1 MNFSRF
7 IKYSLS
13 ILLLGLQ
20 ANTAR
25 SIYPKADGRNLG
37 HPLVLK
43 VQNIPQENLFT
54 YQSILV
60 DKVNRLFITNN
71 HSVFIYDGLNYQQI
85 QLPDNPIV
93 CSNGNDRIA
102 IAAKGILNLLVLNSN
117 DSYTTKELI
126 KQPVDFNFQI
136 NSLGFD
142 KENKLY
148 FSTGKKLWCFED
160 RPKLIDSTDHNIN
173 IYPTSKGL
181 VFFSDSKG
189 FYSIHNGRIV
199 CYSESK
205 FPFSNILTVIS
216 NNECTFAITPSSP
229 WIHSINGKSIESFN
243 KLSNFLNQNE
253 KIQKAFSA
261 GPYLFVS
268 TSYNQFLAFDSQGN
282 LVFKMSNLSLFNY
295 EQPSGLSTNDGVTFF
310 AITPTQIYKF
320 IDPRKVKL
328 YNENENLTGTINSS
342 IIFKNNIY
350 VATSAGLYISGR
362 LLASIFEQ
370 IKEGYFEDLFS
381 YENNLFAAGTD
392 GLFRIDGE
400 QVTKINSDKLTFYK
414 SLFFDK
420 KNPKAIT
427 LSDRGVY
434 YINLEPPF
442 TSRECLTS
450 NINYTNFT
458 ISNQYLILKGE
469 NSKLYYYSQE
479 INNLLPQQLSPV
491 IISGTTKNLYK
502 LGNDTIYILNNRII
516 KHSKSGDFLLINT
529 NLSQGNTF
537 LTNYHPNYRTL
548 IIEEGNTKPRAVFS
562 IGRSYNINSVYFDED
577 STAWLS
583 TNQGLIFVSKDYQK
597 TLTKIPQ
604 LGIYSLTSLHHKT
617 IDTIYFESSKNH
629 SSLLSEY
636 KIKQGHTIQITLNS
650 PITRSSGNFQFS
662 YKLSSNQNKWSDWN
676 ENNKVN
682 LIGLPPGKNIVNIRV
697 RDIYGNV
704 SPEFKLIFDIIPSF
718 FRTQFTLIAL
728 VILLILIVFTIV
740 QWRNYKHALERF
752 TLESIINRRTEELV
766 KEKEKTDNLLERV
779 LPRETATE
787 LKETGKVNTQKFNM
801 ATVLFSDIQGF
812 TKITDDLNPES
823 LIDQLDKFFL
833 YFDSVVD
840 KYKIE
845 KIKTI
850 GDAYMCAGG
859 IPHKNRTNPVE
870 VVLAA
875 LEMINYMHTINREHS
890 HLQDIWDLRI
900 GIDTGP
906 VIAGVVG
913 RNKLSYDIWGTT
925 VNTASRMESSGEVG
939 KINISGNTYILVQDY
954 FLCTYRGKMPIKNK
968 GDIEMYFVDGI
979 RPELSNNYDLFK
991 PNADFL
997 LQLQFLRFGDVEEF
1011 ILEKLE
1017 KGLPKNLY
1025 YHNLKHT
1032 IDVYTQVELI
1042 GRSENVTQEEQ
1053 LLLQTAALFHDAG
1066 HLIDYDTHEEMGVK
1080 LAREI
1085 LPDYQYSERQI
1096 EIISELIL
1104 VTKLPPKPKNLMEAI
1119 MCDADLD
1126 YLGRVDFIPVSNMLY
1141 KELHEHGRIGT
1152 IQEWNEMQIKFIEKH
1167 QYFTNTARSLR
1178 NVNKNSQLENIK
1190 KWIEENKL

>member
-7 IKYSLS
+7 IKYSFT

-20 ANTAR
+20 AKSAR
-25 SIYPKADGRNLG
+25 SVDVKDNNRTFG
-37 HPLVLK
+37 HPLVYRI
-43 VQNIPQENLFT
+43 QSIPQENLLT
-54 YQSILV
+54 YQSLLT

-71 HSVFIYDGLNYQQI
+71 QSAFIYDGVNFQRIKTQG
-85 QLPDNPIV
+85 NPII
-93 CSNGNDRIA
+93 CSDGNNRIA
-102 IAAKGILNLLVLNSN
+102 IAGKGTLSLLTLNSDN
-117 DSYTTKELI
+117 CYTTLELI
-126 KQPVDFNFQI
+126 KPNDGFNNQI
-136 NSLGFD
+136 SALGFD
-142 KENKLY
+142 IDSKIY
-148 FSTGKKLWCFED
+148 FTTGSKLWLIENS
-160 RPKLIDSTDHNIN
+160 PKLIDSSSQNIN
-173 IYPTSKGL
+173 IFKTTKGL
-181 VFFSDSKG
+181 IFYSNSKG
-189 FYSIHNGRIV
+189 FFSIQDGKFISYSMGKVPSTNYLNV
-199 CYSESK
+199 VATSD
-205 FPFSNILTVIS
+205 NI
-216 NNECTFAITPSSP
+216 FAISTSFP
-229 WIHSINGKSIESFN
+229 WLYNINGKANGSF
-243 KLSNFLNQNE
+243 SNLTNHLKTSE
-253 KIQKAFSA
+253 KIKKCFSS
-261 GPYLFVS
+261 GSYLFIF
-268 TSYNQFLAFDSQGN
+268 TSNNRFLAFN
-282 LVFKMSNLSLFNY
+282 LEGQLIFSMPNLSLFNY
-295 EQPSGLSTNDGVTFF
+295 NFPVDISTSDGINYFVITSTQVFRFINPSMVQLF
-310 AITPTQIYKF
+310 
-320 IDPRKVKL
+320 
-328 YNENENLTGTINSS
+328 NENENLKGSINSS
-342 IIFKNNIY
+342 IVAERNIY
-350 VATSAGLYISGR
+350 VATSYGLYVSKPSGFD
-362 LLASIFEQ
+362 L
-370 IKEGYFEDLFS
+370 IKEGNFEDLCLYRNS
-381 YENNLFAAGTD
+381 LYTTGSDGTYHIE
-392 GLFRIDGE
+392 GRKITKVNID
-400 QVTKINSDKLTFYK
+400 QLPLIK
-414 SLFFDK
+414 SHFFDK
-420 KNPKAIT
+420 KNPKIIT
-427 LSDRGVY
+427 LTDRGVY
-434 YINLEPPF
+434 F
-442 TSRECLTS
+442 TLLVQPSSTKELLTDGGTRF
-450 NINYTNFT
+450 TNFY
-458 ISNQYLILKGE
+458 ISNQYLILQGTDSEWYYCNQKSDTLTPRKCNKIDKSSLA
-469 NSKLYYYSQE
+469 NSLFY
-479 INNLLPQQLSPV
+479 INYDSLSIHNERILKAGKNTSYFLNSNLLSENICLSSFHPDY
-491 IISGTTKNLYK
+491 ITIS
-502 LGNDTIYILNNRII
+502 
-516 KHSKSGDFLLINT
+516 INKIGINPKT
-529 NLSQGNTF
+529 
-537 LTNYHPNYRTL
+537 
-548 IIEEGNTKPRAVFS
+548 VFS
-562 IGRSYNINSVYFDED
+562 LDKIFTINSIYFDKD
-577 STAWLS
+577 STAWIA
-583 TNQGLIFVSKDYQK
+583 TNQGLIYVLETIQK
-597 TLTKIPQ
+597 NTSQKHQVKLF
-604 LGIYSLTSLHHKT
+604 SLIDQHNST
-617 IDTIYFESSKNH
+617 IDTIYFGIANNINSAQTEF
-629 SSLLSEY
+629 
-636 KIKQGHTIQITLNS
+636 KIKQGRSIILALGTEKDGANCNFLYSYKLYSSQGNWSEWSDNPLITLN
-650 PITRSSGNFQFS
+650 
-662 YKLSSNQNKWSDWN
+662 D
-676 ENNKVN
+676 
-682 LIGLPPGKNIVNIRV
+682 LIPGKNIIQIRL
-697 RDIYGNV
+697 RNIYGNI
-704 SPEFKLIFDIIPSF
+704 SPDLMLTIDIIPSF

-728 VILLILIVFTIV
+728 VILSILIIYTITR
-740 QWRNYKHALERF
+740 WRNYKHALERF

-812 TKITDDLNPES
+812 TKITDDLNPEN

-875 LEMINYMHTINREHS
+875 LEMIKYMHTIILEHS
-890 HLQDIWDLRI
+890 QSQNIWDLRI

-979 RPELSNNYDLFK
+979 KPELSHNFDPYK
-991 PNADFL
+991 PNAEFL
-997 LQLQFLRFGDVEEF
+997 LQLQFLRFGDLEEF

-1042 GRSENVTQEEQ
+1042 GRSENVTLEEQ

-1126 YLGRVDFIPVSNMLY
+1126 YLGRVDFIPVSNTLY

-1167 QYFTNTARSLR
+1167 QYFTNTARRLR
-1178 NVNKNSQLENIK
+1178 NVNKKSQLENIK

>member
-7 IKYSLS
+7 IKYSFS

-20 ANTAR
+20 ANSAR
-25 SIYPKADGRNLG
+25 SIYPITDIGNLG
-37 HPLVLK
+37 HPLVSK
-43 VQNIPQENLFT
+43 VQNIPQENLLT

-60 DKVNRLFITNN
+60 DKVNRLFVTNN
-71 HSVFIYDGLNYQQI
+71 LSVFIYDGLNYQHI
-85 QLPDNPIV
+85 QLPGNPVI

-102 IAAKGILNLLVLNSN
+102 IAAKGTLSLLMLNA
-117 DSYTTKELI
+117 DDCYTTKELI
-126 KQPVDFNFQI
+126 KQQDDFNYQI

-142 KENKLY
+142 SENKLY
-148 FSTGKKLWCFED
+148 FSTGAKLWSFED
-160 RPKLIDSTDHNIN
+160 KPKLIDSTDCNIN
-173 IYPTSKGL
+173 IYKTSRGL
-181 VFFSDSKG
+181 VFYSDSKG
-189 FYSIHNGRIV
+189 FYSIHEGRIA
-199 CYSESK
+199 CYSKSK
-205 FPFSNILTVIS
+205 VLYTDILTVIS
-216 NNECTFAITPSSP
+216 NNEYIFAITPNYP
-229 WIHSINGKSIESFN
+229 WIYSINGKSNDSFN
-243 KLSNFLNQNE
+243 KLSSFLNQNE

-261 GPYLFVS
+261 GSFVFIS
-268 TSYNQFLAFDSQGN
+268 TSYNQFLAFDLQGN
-282 LVFKMSNLSLFNY
+282 LVFRMSNLSLFDY
-295 EQPSGLSTNDGVTFF
+295 EQPLGFSTSDGVTFF
-310 AITPTQIYKF
+310 AITPTQIYRF
-320 IDPRKVKL
+320 INPRSVKQ
-328 YNENENLTGTINSS
+328 YSENENLKGTVNSS
-342 IIFKNNIY
+342 IIFKNNLY
-350 VATSAGLYISGR
+350 VATSAGLYFSRKLLISR
-362 LLASIFEQ
+362 FEL
-370 IKEGYFEDLFS
+370 IKEGNFEDFLVSKNTLFTV
-381 YENNLFAAGTD
+381 GTD
-392 GLFRIDGE
+392 GLFIIDGE
-400 QVTKINSDKLTFYK
+400 RTTKINANKLTFIK
-414 SLFFDK
+414 SNFFDK
-420 KNPKAIT
+420 KNPKLIT
-427 LSDRGVY
+427 LSDQGVHF
-434 YINLEPPF
+434 INLAPPYTPYNPGNSHF
-442 TSRECLTS
+442 T
-450 NINYTNFT
+450 NYF
-458 ISNQYLILKGE
+458 IANQYLVLKQKD
-469 NSKLYYYSQE
+469 SKVYYYSQE
-479 INNLLPQQLSPV
+479 INNILPQESSLIKSDTPF
-491 IISGTTKNLYK
+491 NLYN
-502 LGNDTIYILNNRII
+502 LDYDSIYFLNNLVL
-516 KHSKSGDFLLINT
+516 KHSKFGEFLFINS
-529 NLSQGNTF
+529 NLVQGITF
-537 LTNYHPNYRTL
+537 LTNFHPNYRSL
-548 IIEEGNTKPRAVFS
+548 IIEKEGFRPKAVFS
-562 IGRSYNINSVYFDED
+562 FSRNINIYSIYFDED

-583 TNQGLIFVSKDYQK
+583 TNQGLIGVSKEYQN

-604 LGIYSLTSLHHKT
+604 IGIYSLTSLHRKT
-617 IDTIYFESSKNH
+617 IDTIYLESSKH
-629 SSLLSEY
+629 HDSKLTEY
-636 KIKQGHTIQITLNS
+636 KIKQGRTIQIILNS
-650 PITRSSGNFQFS
+650 PASRTSGNFLFS
-662 YKLSSNQNKWSDWN
+662 YKLSSNQTKWSDWN

-682 LIGLPPGKNIVNIRV
+682 LIDLPPGKNIVSIRI

-704 SPEFKLIFDIIPSF
+704 SPELKMVFDIIPSF

-728 VILLILIVFTIV
+728 VILFILIVFTIV

-875 LEMINYMHTINREHS
+875 LEMINYMHTINKEHS
-890 HLQDIWDLRI
+890 HFQDIWDLRI

-979 RPELSNNYDLFK
+979 RPELSNNYDIFK

-1167 QYFTNTARSLR
+1167 QYFTNTARRLR